1 MTEVRFTH
9 IGGPTVLIEFA
20 GWRLLTDPTFDP
32 PGRTYAFGWGTS
44 SRKLTGPA
52 VLPDDVGPVDAILLT
67 HDHHADNLDDAGRA
81 MLAGAGTV
89 VTTRAGARRLNGAV
103 RGRRAGQGLGPV
115 RGLRAA
121 QGLRAGHT
129 TRLEAPD
136 RPPIDVTATPCRH
149 GPPFSRPVAG
159 AVVGFA
165 LTWPGQHHG
174 PLWITGDTVLY
185 PAVRKT
191 AAALRPGTVLLH
203 LGGVRF
209 PLTGP
214 ARYTMTAADALD
226 LCDTIRPHTVHPVHY
241 EGWQHFREGPEA
253 LTAKLESAASAASAE
268 SGKAFTWLPRGSAHL
283 TVV

>member
-44 SRKLTGPA
+44 SRKRTGPA
-52 VLPDDVGPVDAILLT
+52 VPPDDVGPVDAVLLS

-89 VTTRAGARRLNGAV
+89 VTTRAGARRLSGAV
-103 RGRRAGQGLGPV
+103 R
-115 RGLRAA
+115 
-121 QGLRAGHT
+121 GLRAGHT
-129 TRLEAPD
+129 TRLEAPG
-136 RPPIDVTATPCRH
+136 RPPIDITATPCRH

-253 LTAKLESAASAASAE
+253 LTAKLEAAASSE
-268 SGKAFTWLPRGSAHL
+268 PGKVFTWLPHGTAHL